1 MLATRPEGV
10 FMATILITG
19 SSTGIGFA
27 TALVLVRAG
36 HDVFATM
43 RDPDRSP
50 ELKSI
55 AARESLPIAIL
66 RLDVDSDD
74 SVGQA
79 FSQVMA
85 ERDHLDVLINNA
97 GACTFGAVEDLPLQ
111 VFRRTMETNYFGAL
125 RCIKAVV
132 PAMRKRRSGCII
144 NVTSVAGRIG
154 TGAESSYVASKFALE
169 ALSEALAGELKT
181 FNVRVAI
188 VEPGIVETPIF
199 AKLTEDPPDSPY
211 PQERRLRALCAAALR
226 NPVSPFV
233 VAEEIRRI
241 VESHGWQLRYP
252 TPEALPL
259 LQWRASMTDEQWVE
273 YNSIPKDEEWY
284 ARIERDF
291 GLDARPFRQVQ
302 SVVRGV

>member
-1 MLATRPEGV
+1 
-10 FMATILITG
+10 MATILITG

-27 TALVLVRAG
+27 TALVLARGG

-55 AARESLPIAIL
+55 AARESLPITIL

-85 ERDHLDVLINNA
+85 ERDRLDVLINNA
-97 GACTFGAVEDLPLQ
+97 GACTFGAVEDLPLE

-132 PAMRKRRSGCII
+132 PAMRKRKSGCII
-144 NVTSVAGRIG
+144 NVTSVGGRISV
-154 TGAESSYVASKFALE
+154 GAESSYTATKFALE

-188 VEPGIVETPIF
+188 VEPGIVETAIF
-199 AKLTEDPPDSPY
+199 GKLTADPPDSPY
-211 PQERRLRALCAAALR
+211 PQERRLRAIHAAALR
-226 NPVSPFV
+226 NPASPFL

-252 TPEALPL
+252 AGPDALPF

-273 YNSIPKDEEWY
+273 FNSIPNDEEWY
-284 ARIERDF
+284 ARVERDL
-291 GLDARPFRQVQ
+291 GLDARPFRQVR
-302 SVVRGV
+302 SVARGV